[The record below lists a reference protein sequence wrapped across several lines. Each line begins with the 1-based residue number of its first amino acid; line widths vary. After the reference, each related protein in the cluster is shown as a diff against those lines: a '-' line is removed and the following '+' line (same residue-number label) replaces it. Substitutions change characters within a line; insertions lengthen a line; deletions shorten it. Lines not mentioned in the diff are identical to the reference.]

1 MINSNRGF
9 QIFSRT
15 IVTTVLA
22 GLFWLFS
29 LPAFSAWAMPNLNFD
44 SNIYYA
50 DGAHTAL
57 QPKEDLTQGDS
68 AVSQARGQRI
78 DAVEECKQ
86 SLNKSNK
93 NTVAKPDKPLDKMG
107 NDRLAGALKG
117 NSDQTTVAEVEF
129 KRCLEEKG
137 VAPQP

>member
-1 MINSNRGF
+1 MINANRGF

-15 IVTTVLA
+15 IVTGVLA
-22 GLFWLFS
+22 GFFWLFS

-57 QPKEDLTQGDS
+57 QPKENLTQGDS

-78 DAVEECKQ
+78 DAVEDCKQ
-86 SLNKSNK
+86 YLNKSNK
-93 NTVAKPDKPLDKMG
+93 NKVAKPDKPLDKMG
-107 NDRLAGALKG
+107 NDR
-117 NSDQTTVAEVEF
+117 
-129 KRCLEEKG
+129 
-137 VAPQP
+137 

>member
-1 MINSNRGF
+1 MINANRGF

-15 IVTTVLA
+15 IVTGVLA
-22 GLFWLFS
+22 GFFWLFS

-50 DGAHTAL
+50 DGAHNEQLT
-57 QPKEDLTQGDS
+57 EDLTQVDS
-68 AVSQARGQRI
+68 AVSQARIQRI
-78 DAVEECKQ
+78 DAVEDCKKY
-86 SLNKSNK
+86 LNKTNK